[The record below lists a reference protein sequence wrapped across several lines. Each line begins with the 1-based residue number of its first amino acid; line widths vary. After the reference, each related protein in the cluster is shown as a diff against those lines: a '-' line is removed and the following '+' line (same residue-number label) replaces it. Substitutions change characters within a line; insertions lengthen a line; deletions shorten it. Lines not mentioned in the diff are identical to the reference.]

1 MIYYKQRER
10 HNENYYFF
18 SILFC
23 TLALPVFGEL
33 TPQDLDKIRLIV
45 KEEIKPLKA
54 DIVALKV
61 DVARLDGRLTGVEKQ
76 IAIITNLIYSL
87 MALIV
92 IAIGIPQIIMA
103 FRSRK
108 DRDQERK
115 IEELIREI
123 ETLKQQRI
131 VSP

>member
-1 MIYYKQRER
+1 MKTII
-10 HNENYYFF
+10 FF

-76 IAIITNLIYSL
+76 IATITNLIYWL

>member
-1 MIYYKQRER
+1 MKTII
-10 HNENYYFF
+10 FF

-76 IAIITNLIYSL
+76 IATITNLIYWL

-131 VSP
+131 VNP

>member
-1 MIYYKQRER
+1 MKTII
-10 HNENYYFF
+10 FF

-45 KEEIKPLKA
+45 KEEIEEEIKPLKA
-54 DIVALKV
+54 DIVALKI

-76 IAIITNLIYSL
+76 IATITNLIYWL

-131 VSP
+131 VNP

>member
-1 MIYYKQRER
+1 MKTII
-10 HNENYYFF
+10 FF

-61 DVARLDGRLTGVEKQ
+61 DVARLDGRLTSVEKQ

>member
-1 MIYYKQRER
+1 MKTII
-10 HNENYYFF
+10 FF

-76 IAIITNLIYSL
+76 IATITNLIYSL